1 MSRVAN
7 LTVALA
13 MTMILSGFAR
23 GEAKVGAA
31 APAFSLQD
39 QSGKSVSLA
48 DFKGKIVVLE
58 WFNNECPYV
67 VKHYKL
73 GSMNALA
80 SKYAEK
86 GVVWL
91 AINSTKGKTNA
102 DNAAIAESWS
112 IKRPI
117 LNDADG
123 ATGRAYG
130 ATRTPQMYIINA
142 EGNIAYMGAIDS
154 DTSSDPSKVEGAT
167 NYVAAALDE
176 LLAGKTVSR
185 PETKP
190 YGCTVKYAK

>member
-1 MSRVAN
+1 MRRMMTVLCALA
-7 LTVALA
+7 LTVA
-13 MTMILSGFAR
+13 LSGFAR
-23 GEAKVGAA
+23 GEVKVGQA

-39 QSGKSVSLA
+39 QAGKVISLA
-48 DFKGKIVVLE
+48 DYKGKIVVLE
-58 WFNNECPYV
+58 WFNNECPFV

-80 SKYAEK
+80 SKYTDK

-117 LNDADG
+117 LNDAEG
-123 ATGRAYG
+123 TTGRAYG
-130 ATRTPQMYIINA
+130 ATRTPHMFVINA
-142 EGNIAYMGAIDS
+142 EGNVVYMGAIDS
-154 DTSSDPSKVEGAT
+154 DTTSDPSKVEGAT

-176 LLAGKTVSR
+176 LLEGKAVSK